1 MASWSL
7 FSKFV
12 FCSILMTWNFTV
24 DGSTK
29 MPNGHMDAIEPYDY
43 RAFQPFS
50 TAYLPGPRPQPD
62 AEFGQQRAFGQ
73 HPVGVCRNA
82 AGDGHLHPHHRNR
95 NVRPRQ
101 GRQLER
107 LEYRQRRFWRQ
118 LGRKILRV
126 SILTTAAAFFVKAAA
141 GLLSEFFVITLR
153 NVLLFRGAAT
163 TKKLLQRL
171 IRAAGVFLLF
181 PFQPEHLKL
190 PVSVGLVLVEF
201 LGLDVAFE
209 GTVKLQGVP
218 VLLNVGQHA
227 GNGGFL
233 ALKLRFA
240 VP

>member
-1 MASWSL
+1 MRHT
-7 FSKFV
+7 
-12 FCSILMTWNFTV
+12 IQPV
-24 DGSTK
+24 DVDAVHQQHIALR
-29 MPNGHMDAIEPYDY
+29 PIIAIERERTLY
-43 RAFQPFS
+43 RES
-50 TAYLPGPRPQPD
+50 RVDDTATSLAEKIVDTEIENVYSPLNSRTFPKAITKNSDKRP
-62 AEFGQQRAFGQ
+62 
-73 HPVGVCRNA
+73 
-82 AGDGHLHPHHRNR
+82 
-95 NVRPRQ
+95 
-101 GRQLER
+101 
-107 LEYRQRRFWRQ
+107 
-118 LGRKILRV
+118 
-126 SILTTAAAFFVKAAA
+126 AAAFFAKAAA
-141 GLLSEFFVITLR
+141 GLLSGFFVMTLR
-153 NVLLFRGAAT
+153 NVLLFRGAAN

-171 IRAAGVFLLF
+171 IHAAGVFLLF